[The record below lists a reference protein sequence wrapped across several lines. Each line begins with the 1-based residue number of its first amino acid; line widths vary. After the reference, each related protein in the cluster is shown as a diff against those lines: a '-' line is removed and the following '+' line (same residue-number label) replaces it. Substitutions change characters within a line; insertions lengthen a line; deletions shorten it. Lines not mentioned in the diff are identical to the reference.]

1 MYAYELSDALNSIVT
16 SITTPQVDILVI
28 VYVSGM
34 DSRPLKMTSHKHI
47 QRVNVMDANR
57 TKDKLHLFMKGETML
72 LGLANSRRLFLWQS
86 LLHAEDH
93 LVVKGP
99 ERQPF

>member
-1 MYAYELSDALNSIVT
+1 MYAYELSDALNVT
-16 SITTPQVDILVI
+16 SITAPQVDTLVI

-47 QRVNVMDANR
+47 QRVNVMDANC

-72 LGLANSRRLFLWQS
+72 LGLANSRRLFFGNLYCMPKIIW
-86 LLHAEDH
+86 
-93 LVVKGP
+93 
-99 ERQPF
+99 